1 MGLDI
6 DFYKV
11 KRESVGYFRK
21 VNFILTYFEV
31 EGDQDCV
38 DIFVSKEK
46 FAEFVADLKCEL
58 TLYNERKPK
67 DNPDEDAELEPINPK
82 LRTKEVFFGGC
93 TAYHPDYWEDVKEVY
108 TWAKGQLESFDWENC
123 KMVLNCWW

>member
-6 DFYKV
+6 GFYKV
-11 KRESVGYFRK
+11 RKEFVGYFRK

-31 EGDQDCV
+31 EDEQDCE
-38 DIFVSKEK
+38 DIPVSKEK

-58 TLYNERKPK
+58 MLYNERKPK
-67 DNPDEDAELEPINPK
+67 DDPNEDAELEPINSK
-82 LRTKEVFFGGC
+82 LRTKEVFFGGS
-93 TAYHPDYWEDVKEVY
+93 TAYYPDYWEEVKRVY
-108 TWAKGQLESFDWENC
+108 TWAKEQLESFDWDNY